1 MISQCTHSLLL
12 GIKSTNIFIILE
24 SFVYLS
30 ESLLEGKGVEGRES
44 ERYERSKQKEGV
56 GRERGRGRERE
67 GGRERTRDTER
78 EGERKCTGV
87 RRTYRNF
94 GRHFPFGLAS

>member
-12 GIKSTNIFIILE
+12 GIKSTKIFIIFLE

-44 ERYERSKQKEGV
+44 ERYERSKQKEG
-56 GRERGRGRERE
+56 GREGERERERERGRE
-67 GGRERTRDTER
+67 GAD
-78 EGERKCTGV
+78 K
-87 RRTYRNF
+87 
-94 GRHFPFGLAS
+94 RH